1 MRVCAC
7 QAKGRR
13 ELHACGRGPTA
24 IMGSG
29 EHGDRGCELLQRTVI
44 TDKAFVR
51 SGSHEGQGN
60 DERS

>member
-1 MRVCAC
+1 M
-7 QAKGRR
+7 GR
-13 ELHACGRGPTA
+13 
-24 IMGSG
+24 G

-44 TDKAFVR
+44 TNKAFVR